1 MMQDFLEHS
10 LNTEVNFFVFNASFA
25 QQRLWFL
32 DQLFPNNCFYN
43 IFTVLRITG
52 SLNVSALEKTFNE
65 IVRRHEVLRTNFRMI
80 EGQLMQVI
88 APTLIISLPLIDL
101 RHLAIPAQEAEIQ
114 RIVIKERSHSFDLSC
129 KPLLRVLLLQQSS
142 EHILLLNLHHIIC
155 DGWSI
160 SILIKELGT
169 LYTAFA
175 NNEPSPFCELP
186 IQYADYTHWQQE
198 WLQGEILETQIAYWK
213 QHLDKL
219 SVLNLP
225 TDRTRPLRQT
235 YQGKTQ
241 FIELPKSLSQQL
253 EALSQS
259 QGVTLFM
266 TLLAAFKTLLCR
278 YSQQDDIVV
287 GSPIAN
293 RNRREI
299 EQLIGF
305 FVNTLVLRTNL
316 GGNPTFIELLGRV
329 RAVAI
334 NAYTHQ
340 DLPFEK
346 LVEQLQPERSLS
358 HHPLFQIVFGLQNT
372 PSQTLKLTGLKLEQL
387 EFENP
392 STKFDL
398 EFQLWESSQGIK
410 GQVVY
415 STDLFDDTTI
425 TRMLGHFQTLLEG
438 IVANPQQHL
447 HELPILTE
455 NERYQ
460 LLYEWNNNQNNY
472 HKDICIH
479 QLFETQVNKTPDAIA
494 LVFKQ
499 EKLTYR
505 ELNNRANQLAHYLQ
519 KIGVEPDVLV
529 GICLE
534 RSFPMIVGILGIL
547 KAGGAYLPL
556 DPDYPSERLNFMLED
571 TQVSI
576 LLTQSDLVSR
586 FQEWSH
592 AEKCGNYQHL
602 LSIIC
607 LDKDW
612 QIINQE
618 SQENATSRVTSHNLA
633 YLIYTSGS
641 TGLPKGVL
649 IQHLGLSNLWQA
661 QVYTFKLNSCNRILQ
676 LASLSF
682 DASIFEIIMALL
694 TGARL
699 YLVTKE
705 SLLSGQTLINL
716 LRDNA
721 ITHVT
726 LPPSLLSVLPK
737 QTLPALKTIIAAG
750 ETCSPDIIKL
760 WARERQFYN
769 AYGLTEATV
778 WSTIAQINNENELSI
793 GRPIFNT
800 QIYILDSY
808 LQPVPIGIPGELY
821 IGGDGL
827 ARGYLNQPQLTSQQF
842 IANPF
847 NHKAEERL
855 YKTGDLA
862 TFKPDGNIKY
872 LGRIDQQVKI
882 RGFRVELGEIEAI
895 LKQHLAV
902 KNAVVI
908 VRENIQNHKCLVAYV
923 VLDKEQREI
932 VGGTHETSLLRK
944 FLREKLPEYMIPS
957 AFFVLNC
964 LPLTPSGKVD
974 YQCLKIGESFHK
986 PSEKNLIFP
995 RTSTESLLAEIWTEI
1010 LNLEF
1015 VGINDNFFELGGDSL
1030 LAVRL
1035 ISQIQEK
1042 LSQDL
1047 PLSILFLNPTIEGL
1061 ANNLDGQKDSLPW
1074 SPLVAI
1080 QHLGNKLPFFCVH
1093 PIFGTVFPYYE
1104 LAHCLGLDQPFYGLQ
1119 PLGVDGQNPPLTCIE
1134 DMAAY
1139 YIKALRKVQPQGP
1152 YSIGGWSFGGL
1163 VAFEMAQQ
1171 LVKSGQEVALLA
1183 ILDTSSPTN
1192 KPNFWD
1198 GYKFLLT
1205 TTVRHILPFLLD
1217 YFYLLMPFT
1226 NFMPQQLKQQILR
1239 ELTLLPMFPVF
1250 QANNKA
1256 TIDYLAQPYQGKIT
1270 LFKSSSQEKIAN
1282 LDSTLGWNQLSSEI
1296 DVHIVPGNHFSML
1309 KKPNVQLLGEQLRQ
1323 CLVIDVKDN

>member
-1 MMQDFLEHS
+1 MMQYFSEDS
-10 LNTEVNFFVFNASFA
+10 LNAEADFFVFKASFA

-32 DQLFPNNCFYN
+32 DKLFSNNCFYN
-43 IFTVLRITG
+43 ISTALRLTG
-52 SLNVSALEKTFNE
+52 SLNVSALEKAFNE

-88 APTLIISLPLIDL
+88 SPTLTISFPVIDL
-101 RHLAIPAQEAEIQ
+101 RRLASSVQEAEIQ
-114 RIVIKERSHSFDLSC
+114 KIFIKERSHSFDLSC
-129 KPLLRVLLLQQSS
+129 EPLLKILLLQQSS

-160 SILIKELGT
+160 SILIGELGT
-169 LYTAFA
+169 LYKAFT
-175 NNEPSPFCELP
+175 NNEHSPFSELP

-198 WLQGEILETQIAYWK
+198 WLQGEVLKTQTAYWK
-213 QHLDKL
+213 EHLDKL
-219 SVLNLP
+219 SILNLP

-241 FIELPKSLSQQL
+241 FLELPKSLSEQL
-253 EALSQS
+253 EALSQH

-266 TLLAAFKTLLCR
+266 TLLAAFKTLLYR
-278 YSQQDDIVV
+278 YSQQDDIMV

-316 GGNPTFIELLGRV
+316 GGNPTFVELLGRV
-329 RAVAI
+329 REVAL
-334 NAYTHQ
+334 NAYAHQ

-346 LVEQLQPERSLS
+346 LVEQLKPERSLS
-358 HHPLFQIVFGLQNT
+358 HHPLFQVVFGLQNT
-372 PSQTLKLTGLKLEQL
+372 PRQTLELAELKIEQL
-387 EFENP
+387 EFENH

-410 GQVVY
+410 GQMIY
-415 STDLFDDTTI
+415 STDLFDDGTI

-447 HELPILTE
+447 CELPILTE
-455 NERYQ
+455 NERFQ
-460 LLYEWNNNQNNY
+460 LLVEWNNTQTNY
-472 HKDICIH
+472 PKDICIH
-479 QLFETQVNKTPDAIA
+479 QLFEAQVKKTPDAIA

-519 KIGVEPDVLV
+519 KIGVKPEVLV

-534 RSFPMIVGILGIL
+534 RSLAMIVGILGIL

-556 DPDYPSERLNFMLED
+556 DPNYPSERLNFMLED
-571 TQVSI
+571 TQVSV
-576 LLTQSDLVSR
+576 LLSQSDLVPR
-586 FQEWSH
+586 FQEWSY
-592 AEKCGNYQHL
+592 AKKCGNYQHL
-602 LSIIC
+602 SSVIC

-612 QIINQE
+612 KIINQE
-618 SQENATSRVTSHNLA
+618 SQENPTSRVTSHNLA

-641 TGLPKGVL
+641 TGTPKGVL
-649 IQHLGLSNLWQA
+649 VQHLGLSNLWHT

-676 LASLSF
+676 FASLSF

-694 TGARL
+694 TGSRL
-699 YLVTKE
+699 YLGTKE
-705 SLLSGQTLINL
+705 CLSGHNLIKL

-726 LPPSLLSVLPK
+726 LPPSLLGVLPK
-737 QTLPALKTIIAAG
+737 AKLPALKTIIAAG
-750 ETCSPDIIKL
+750 ESCSLDIIKP
-760 WARERQFYN
+760 WSRERQIYN

-778 WSTIAQINNENELSI
+778 WSTIAQINDEIELFI

-808 LQPVPIGIPGELY
+808 LQPLPIGIPGELY

-847 NHKAEERL
+847 NHKAEARL
-855 YKTGDLA
+855 YKSGDLA
-862 TFKPDGNIKY
+862 TFKPDGNIRY

-882 RGFRVELGEIEAI
+882 RGFRVELGEIEAL
-895 LKQHLAV
+895 LKQHFAV

-908 VRENIQNHKCLVAYV
+908 VRENIPAHKGLVAYV
-923 VLDKEQREI
+923 VLNKEQLAI
-932 VGGTHETSLLRK
+932 VGGTHETSLLRE
-944 FLREKLPEYMIPS
+944 FLKEKLPEYMIPS
-957 AFFVLNC
+957 VFFILNS
-964 LPLTPSGKVD
+964 LPLTPNGKVD
-974 YQCLKIGESFHK
+974 RQSLKMCDSFHK
-986 PSEKNLIFP
+986 PLEKNLIAP
-995 RTSTESLLAEIWTEI
+995 RTSTELLLANIWKEL
-1010 LNLEF
+1010 LNLEC

-1035 ISQIQEK
+1035 MSQIHEK
-1042 LSQDL
+1042 LAQDL
-1047 PLSILFLNPTIEGL
+1047 PLSILFLNPTIESL
-1061 ANNLDGQKDSLPW
+1061 ANNLDEPKDSLPW
-1074 SPLVAI
+1074 SPLVLI
-1080 QHLGNKLPFFCVH
+1080 QSLGNKPPFFCVH

-1104 LAHCLGLDQPFYGLQ
+1104 LAHSLGLDQPFYGLQ
-1119 PLGVDGQNPPLTCIE
+1119 PLGVDGQHPPLTCIE

-1139 YIKALRKVQPQGP
+1139 YIKALRTVQPQGP
-1152 YSIGGWSFGGL
+1152 YFIGGWSFGGL

-1171 LVKSGQEVALLA
+1171 LVTSGQEVSLLA

-1192 KPNFWD
+1192 KPDFWD

-1205 TTVRHILPFLLD
+1205 TTVRYILPFLLD
-1217 YFYLLMPFT
+1217 YLYLLMPFT
-1226 NFMPQQLKQQILR
+1226 NFISQKLKQQILR

-1250 QANNKA
+1250 QANSKA
-1256 TIDYLAQPYQGKIT
+1256 TMDYLAKPYQGRIT
-1270 LFKSSSQEKIAN
+1270 LFKSDSQERITN
-1282 LDSTLGWNQLSSEI
+1282 LDATLGWNQLSSKI
-1296 DVHIVPGNHFSML
+1296 DVHIVPGNHFTML

-1323 CLVIDVKDN
+1323 YLATNVKNN